1 MNKQDQAA
9 EFAAIEQLL
18 VHYAQLSEE
27 QQAIIAQKRLV
38 GRKTP
43 TEWLAL
49 LERLI
54 RYDAE
59 REKVVGASSRKSWRN
74 YGFNVGCYGFGLTFV
89 GTLVLFFMADNFSIP
104 WWSIPV
110 FMGLSILSIIIL
122 LNTPRARHYRQMNRK
137 LKQAMEA
144 DVPDFLRNLVAPLL
158 VILKE
163 EMKPQALLTLR
174 VDMRSRQYKS
184 GADPA
189 LKRNHRFASGYTL
202 QGTDFSQHEWVML
215 TGRLHEGTH
224 FQYRLTDDVI
234 KRRLRKSKRKGYK
247 YKDKYKIKQIQ
258 HLRLRLPAS
267 RYQVKKLPTTSKGA
281 WQMALTKEAERHVLK
296 VKSQKKSKSLD
307 TINLDKGPK
316 LPEVFALLK
325 RAYSVVEEVKK

>member
-1 MNKQDQAA
+1 MKKQDQAS

-59 REKVVGASSRKSWRN
+59 RGKVVGVSKPKAWRN
-74 YGFNVGCYGFGLTFV
+74 HGFNIGCYGFGIMFFGALI
-89 GTLVLFFMADNFSIP
+89 LFFLVDNFPIP
-104 WWSIPV
+104 WWSIPA
-110 FMGLSILSIIIL
+110 FIGLGLLSILIL
-122 LNTPRARHYRQMNRK
+122 WNTPQARYYRQMDRK
-137 LKQAMEA
+137 LNKAIEA

-184 GADPA
+184 GADSV

-202 QGTDFSQHEWVML
+202 QGSDFSQHEWVML

-224 FQYRLTDDVI
+224 FQYRLTDEVI

-258 HLRLRLPAS
+258 HLRLSLPTA
-267 RYQVKKLPTTSKGA
+267 RYQVKKLPPSPKGP
-281 WQMALTKEAERHVLK
+281 WQMALTEEAERRVLK
-296 VKSQKKSKSLD
+296 VKSQKRSKSLD
-307 TINLDKGPK
+307 TIDLDKGPT
-316 LPEVFALLK
+316 LREVFALLN
-325 RAYSVVEEVKK
+325 RAYSFVVEKK